1 MIIPIKC
8 FTCGKV
14 LADKWNY
21 YNKKSM
27 ELDAK
32 VNTDDLTIEDLAI
45 TDSNNKENYFDSN
58 LKGEILD
65 KLGLTKLCCRRH
77 MLGHVDLVDII

>member
-1 MIIPIKC
+1 
-8 FTCGKV
+8 
-14 LADKWNY
+14 
-21 YNKKSM
+21 M